1 MRNKFKPFFN
11 MLNFLSIKI
20 IKKNDAFLAISSD
33 RRMFCIENNK
43 RQRRFYCSIG
53 TINRI
58 TQSVFVQILFNTGIE
73 PLNRAE
79 SYVKIC
85 SNEQQSIEE
94 MFRPRCKS
102 RLQEQINRV
111 I

>member
-43 RQRRFYCSIG
+43 RQRRFY
-53 TINRI
+53 
-58 TQSVFVQILFNTGIE
+58 
-73 PLNRAE
+73 
-79 SYVKIC
+79 
-85 SNEQQSIEE
+85 
-94 MFRPRCKS
+94 
-102 RLQEQINRV
+102 
-111 I
+111 